1 MKLKE
6 TIGVLA
12 LSGLAAAQSA
22 GLVIPPDQPICRLYS
37 LIQLFGTLAAVV
49 AACYAGFKMAT
60 SHELTERNNAKT
72 LIEGALLGLIII
84 WIAPLVVKYL
94 VGSADVCGW

>member
-6 TIGVLA
+6 TMGLMVLSSMA
-12 LSGLAAAQSA
+12 MAQSA
-22 GLVIPPDQPICRLYS
+22 GMVIPPDQPLCKLYS
-37 LIQLFGTLAAVV
+37 LIQLFGTLGAVI

-60 SHELTERNNAKT
+60 SHEQTERTNCKA

-84 WIAPLVVKYL
+84 WIAPFVVQYL
-94 VGSADVCGW
+94 VSSSNICGW

>member
-1 MKLKE
+1 MKLRE
-6 TIGVLA
+6 TLSILA
-12 LSGLAAAQSA
+12 LTGLAAAQTA

-37 LIQLFGTLAAVV
+37 LIQLFGTLGGVV
-49 AACYAGFKMAT
+49 AACYGGFKMAT

-84 WIAPLVVKYL
+84 WLAPLVVKYL
-94 VGSADVCGW
+94 VGSANVCGW